1 VKVETWIFAAGALF
15 FAPIAVIYGV
25 VTSWD
30 EPVGAVAITLV
41 AGLSALIAG
50 YFYLL
55 SRRIDPRPE
64 DNPYGEIAEGAGE
77 LGMFAPYSWWPLWTA
92 LAAAALFL
100 GMAVGLWMMAVAAPL
115 AALAA
120 IGWVMEYYRGAHAH

>member
-30 EPVGAVAITLV
+30 EPVGAVAIFLV
-41 AGLSALIAG
+41 AGLAALIAA

-77 LGMFAPYSWWPLWTA
+77 LGTFAPYSWWPLWTA
-92 LAAAALFL
+92 MAAAVFFL
-100 GMAVGLWMMAVAAPL
+100 GMAVGAWMMLVAAPL
-115 AALAA
+115 AMLAA
-120 IGWVMEYYRGAHAH
+120 VGWVMEYYRGAHAH

>member
-1 VKVETWIFAAGALF
+1 MKVETWIFAAGALF

-30 EPVGAVAITLV
+30 EPVGAVAILLV
-41 AGLSALIAG
+41 SGLAALIAG
-50 YFYLL
+50 YFYVV

-77 LGMFAPYSWWPLWTA
+77 LGTFSPYSWWPLWTA
-92 LAAAALFL
+92 LAAAAFFL
-100 GMAVGLWMMAVAAPL
+100 GMAVGAWMMVIAAPL
-115 AALAA
+115 AILAA

>member
-1 VKVETWIFAAGALF
+1 MKVETWIFATGTLF
-15 FAPIAVIYGV
+15 FAPIGIVYGL
-25 VTSWD
+25 VTEWN
-30 EPVGAVAITLV
+30 EPVGVVGIMLV

-77 LGMFAPYSWWPLWTA
+77 LGTFAPYSWWPLWTA
-92 LAAAALFL
+92 LSAAALFL
-100 GMAVGLWMMAVAAPL
+100 GAAVGVWMMLIAAPL
-115 AALAA
+115 GLLAA